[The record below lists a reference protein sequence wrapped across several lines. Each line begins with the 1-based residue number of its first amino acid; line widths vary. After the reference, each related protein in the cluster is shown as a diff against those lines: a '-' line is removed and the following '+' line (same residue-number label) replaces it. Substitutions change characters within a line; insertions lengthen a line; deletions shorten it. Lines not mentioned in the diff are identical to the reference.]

1 MSTHLK
7 IGLIQSSP
15 ATADFPNNLRQIVQ
29 GYRECLDHGADL
41 VVASAYALCGAEPK
55 ALASRASYLR
65 QSEAALDNLS
75 RELGDTPLILA
86 AYTPVFE
93 EDDEFVAQL
102 VSSQVGVL
110 TPMLLENGEIT
121 ELSELDTVEING
133 CSVYVD
139 FSSEVSPGHDTSKP
153 EVEEL
158 DLLIHLSTAPWY
170 AGAAAA
176 EEDEYKWQAQDCGIP
191 VICVHHVGT
200 ADGNIYAGGSAV
212 YSPQGT
218 TLARLPFFE
227 NCNRVVTLNART
239 QAKALPTEQELLCR
253 ALERGIRDTVR
264 SNGYGGVSLNLDSPH
279 ADLLAA
285 ICTEA
290 LGRSNVVGITG
301 NSESHIAKA
310 LRITCHPLPLA
321 PLQAQA
327 AECLGEASEELSSRI
342 SAVLQFTLAE
352 KRGLMHLSALTRRD
366 LMTGNF
372 TLYGESCAHFAPFG
386 NLYEMDLYLLR
397 KYLHE
402 KYADLF
408 GPLKEPNSPETDRI
422 IHELTDCNISATAL
436 LHERISPFSENDVR
450 IIQRKIIASA
460 LKRTQTPMVL
470 HADRPS
476 ERHTLPVAHR
486 MND

>member
-41 VVASAYALCGAEPK
+41 VIASAYALCGAEPK

-65 QSEAALDNLS
+65 QSEAALGNLS
-75 RELGDTPLILA
+75 RELGNTPLILA

-93 EDDEFVAQL
+93 EDDEYVAQL
-102 VSSQVGVL
+102 TSSQAGVL

-133 CSVYVD
+133 HSVYVD
-139 FSSEVSPGHDTSKP
+139 FSTEVYPGYDTSKP
-153 EVEEL
+153 EVDDL

-176 EEDEYKWQAQDCGIP
+176 EEEEYKWQAQDSGIP

-227 NCNRVVTLNART
+227 SCNRVIALNART
-239 QAKALPTEQELLCR
+239 QAKALPTEQEQLCR

-290 LGRSNVVGITG
+290 LGSSNVVGISG
-301 NSESHIAKA
+301 NTESHIAKA
-310 LRITCHPLPLA
+310 LRITCHSLPLA
-321 PLQAQA
+321 PLQSQA
-327 AECLGEASEELSSRI
+327 AECLGEASEELNARI
-342 SAVLQFTLAE
+342 SAALQFTLAE
-352 KRGLMHLSALTRRD
+352 KRGLMHLSPLTRSD

-372 TLYGESCAHFAPFG
+372 TLYGESCAHLAPFG

-408 GPLKEPNSPETDRI
+408 GPLREPSSPETDRI
-422 IHELTDCNISATAL
+422 IHELTDRNISATDL
-436 LHERISPFSENDVR
+436 LHERISPFSENNVR
-450 IIQRKIIASA
+450 LLQRKIIASA

-476 ERHTLPVAHR
+476 ERHTMPVAHR